1 MGSRTYRAEAIVLK
15 TLDLGEA
22 DRIITL
28 LTRHFGKVNVVAK
41 GIRRPT
47 SRLAGYAEPLSHAT
61 YQLARGRELD
71 VLTGAETRSAYLAL
85 RDDLDRIAAGW
96 YVAEVADRSTVER
109 SPAAA
114 VFDLV
119 ETALRHLE
127 AGHAP
132 ALVCR
137 WWDLHLLDR
146 TGFRPALASCARC
159 GGALREGTNAWSP
172 LDGGAVCTTCI
183 DRSLAGMPALSLRAL
198 KSLRYLLASD
208 FAAAARL
215 RIDEALERELERH
228 LRAFLHHVLDRE
240 IASARLIDELTRL
253 PKSDPRSG
261 KALPEAPGGGAPGRV
276 ATLDL
281 APSASASA
289 SRSARRGDDWT

>member
-22 DRIITL
+22 DRILTL
-28 LTRHFGKVNVVAK
+28 LTRHFGKVKVVAK

-61 YQLARGRELD
+61 YQLARGRDLD
-71 VLTGAETRSAYLAL
+71 VLTGAESRSTFRVL
-85 RDDLDRIAAGW
+85 REDLDKIAAGW
-96 YVAEVADRSTVER
+96 YIAEVADRSTAER
-109 SPAAA
+109 SPSAP

-132 ALVCR
+132 SLICR

-146 TGFRPALASCARC
+146 TGFRPELGVRSRC
-159 GGALREGTNAWSP
+159 GGALREAVNAWSP
-172 LDGGAVCTTCI
+172 YDGGAVCTTCV
-183 DRSLAGMPALSLRAL
+183 DSSVAGLPALSVRAL

-228 LRAFLHHVLDRE
+228 LRAFLHQVLDRE
-240 IASARLIDELTRL
+240 IASAWLIDELARL
-253 PKSDPRSG
+253 KSDLARSQAPRS
-261 KALPEAPGGGAPGRV
+261 ARV
-276 ATLDL
+276 LDL
-281 APSASASA
+281 ATSASASA
-289 SRSARRGDDWT
+289 SRPARPGDDWI